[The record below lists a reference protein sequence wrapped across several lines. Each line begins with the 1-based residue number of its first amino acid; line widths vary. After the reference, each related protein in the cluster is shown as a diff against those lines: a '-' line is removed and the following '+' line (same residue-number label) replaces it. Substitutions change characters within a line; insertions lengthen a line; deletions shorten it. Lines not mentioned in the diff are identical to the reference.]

1 LLMDLNAR
9 IRDVQVFADGA
20 VYVLTEGANGT
31 LLKVT
36 PKPATTARFG
46 QPSAASIPRQGQV
59 GFRASW

>member
-1 LLMDLNAR
+1 MSVLPLSQMQRAGPRVNVIDLEKHLNAR

-36 PKPATTARFG
+36 PKAK
-46 QPSAASIPRQGQV
+46 
-59 GFRASW
+59 